1 MCGALMK
8 ETGDGFGFLSGLRSN
23 SESRRLRRLKKRN
36 IIDSSSQIGSASKND
51 KTERGPEEE
60 GSFEFIHVFFLI

>member
-1 MCGALMK
+1 MCGVLMK

-23 SESRRLRRLKKRN
+23 SESRRLRRLRKRN
-36 IIDSSSQIGSASKND
+36 IRIISIQIGSVNKND

-60 GSFEFIHVFFLI
+60 GSFEFIHVFCLI